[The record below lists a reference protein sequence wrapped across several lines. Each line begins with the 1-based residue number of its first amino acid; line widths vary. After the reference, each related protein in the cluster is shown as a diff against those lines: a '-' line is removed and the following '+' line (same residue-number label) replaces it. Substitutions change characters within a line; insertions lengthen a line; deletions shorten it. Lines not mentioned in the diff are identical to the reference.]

1 MRALDGPGLYGL
13 VRLRSTARSMTD
25 DQTGE
30 SRVIAMDQSL
40 RTEQR
45 GDGTWRA
52 WYVDSEWMADGFSKQ
67 EAVAAAQRLRR
78 GDSGA

>member
-1 MRALDGPGLYGL
+1 M
-13 VRLRSTARSMTD
+13 
-25 DQTGE
+25 
-30 SRVIAMDQSL
+30 IAIDQSL

-67 EAVAAAQRLRR
+67 EAVAAAQQLRR
-78 GDSGA
+78 RDIGAA